1 MLIKNLASQPLA
13 LHFRSPLQIDT
24 RVLKV
29 KNSSDAQS
37 MLHPGHMAPL
47 LKRKHRKKGT
57 SKRRSVI
64 LVCSYRAMGLE
75 YFKYT
80 VGGVNIVFINTI
92 PFVFLTQVMFYV
104 LRPYCRSHGITS
116 GLWATLSNDALIF
129 IMSLASVL
137 PLSYFIGMAVASI
150 STQSL
155 SLIHISEPTR
165 PY

>member
-1 MLIKNLASQPLA
+1 MIRRPPRSTPLYSSAASDVYKRQGVVCVLCWGLVVTIPMAKLTWVLIKNLASQPLA

-92 PFVFLTQVMFYV
+92 PFIFLTQVMFYV
-104 LRPYCRSHGITS
+104 LRPYCRCLLYTS
-116 GLWATLSNDALIF
+116 DA
-129 IMSLASVL
+129 AD
-137 PLSYFIGMAVASI
+137 
-150 STQSL
+150 
-155 SLIHISEPTR
+155 E
-165 PY
+165 